1 MHRLIWV
8 YIPNGV
14 LAVDQKL
21 TSGRLTASCARFG
34 TYIMYD
40 KHPTVMIFFF
50 LLLSVGEFMYLPYA
64 WPRMGLINKVLGS
77 VAIVLPYAF
86 LYLSAYSDPGTITPE
101 NHSYHMAQ
109 YPYDFALFHPGA
121 SCRTCRL
128 LKPARSKHCS
138 VCKRCI
144 GRADHHCIFI
154 NNCVGVGN
162 QHWFVLLLLSTG
174 VLTQYGGCLG
184 LSILSAKMRAEYPE
198 WSLWLPSAQMD
209 LKAWL
214 LVWSW
219 GLQDTVAM
227 GSVTMLALLTSP
239 LVWGLLVY
247 TVYLIYC
254 GTTTNESL
262 KWSDWKAEMEDGFA
276 FKRRMPPNRAK
287 DLRFEPAWTRWPVET
302 EQILVRTEDGR
313 PPPADDGRIPGEG
326 EWIRV
331 WSLRDVENLY
341 DLGLWDNLLDVF
353 QPGFQF
359 NESIPLAG
367 GRRRNKKRRHR
378 RS

>member
-1 MHRLIWV
+1 
-8 YIPNGV
+8 
-14 LAVDQKL
+14 
-21 TSGRLTASCARFG
+21 
-34 TYIMYD
+34 MYD

-64 WPRMGLINKVLGS
+64 WPRMGMINKVLGS

-86 LYLSAYSDPGTITPE
+86 LYLAAYSDPGIITPE

-109 YPYDFALFHPGA
+109 YPYDFSLFHPGA

-174 VLTQYGGCLG
+174 VLTIYGGCLG
-184 LSILSAKMRAEYPE
+184 LSILSAKMRAEYPN
-198 WSLWLPSAQMD
+198 WSLWLPSAEMD

-214 LVWSW
+214 IVWSW
-219 GLQDTVAM
+219 GLQDTVSM

-239 LVWGLLVY
+239 LVWGLLAY

-287 DLRFEPAWTRWPVET
+287 NLRFEPAWTRWPVET

-313 PPPADDGRIPGEG
+313 PPPADDARLPGEG
-326 EWIRV
+326 EWIPV
-331 WSLRDVENLY
+331 WGLRDVENLY

-378 RS
+378 GS